1 MRTFLRN
8 IKLPTNHI
16 KVLNT
21 LITEEDIRLDQK
33 VRAAWMYYIAGKNQS
48 EIATQLGTSR
58 PVVQRLIAAAKEE
71 GIVSIGLNHPVAS
84 CLDYAQ
90 MLKEKYNLIEC
101 NVVPAFTHDVT
112 LDSVSFGCYQLMEKY
127 LRSESEKVIGIGSG
141 LTLKKT
147 IRRIDFDS
155 PHTRCV
161 ALISAMDADGKCNY
175 YDDVPLLLASKIQAN
190 YYQWSAPRYA
200 QTTLEHQMWCSNR
213 LFNNVLSIAQQA
225 DVIFVGIGALNQQS
239 PIFKDGFIT
248 YEQLEILTQQGAVG
262 EILGRFIDA
271 NGDVV
276 ENDINHLITSY
287 DIRRSRGPRIAAA
300 CGEDKRPA
308 IFSALKG
315 KWINGLVTDE
325 HTARWLLTR

>member
-1 MRTFLRN
+1 M
-8 IKLPTNHI
+8 
-16 KVLNT
+16 LNK

-33 VRAAWMYYIAGKNQS
+33 VRAAWMYYIAGQNQS

-58 PVVQRLIAAAKEE
+58 PVVQRLLAAAKEE

-84 CLDYAQ
+84 CLNYAQ
-90 MLKEKYNLIEC
+90 MLKKKYGLIEC
-101 NVVPAFTHDVT
+101 NVVPAFTSDMT

-127 LRSESEKVIGIGSG
+127 LRSDNEKVIGIGSG

-147 IRRIDFDS
+147 IKRIDFDS
-155 PHTRCV
+155 PNTRCV

-190 YYQWSAPRYA
+190 YYQWPAPRYA
-200 QTTLEHQMWCSNR
+200 QTSLEHQMWCSNR
-213 LFNNVLSIAQQA
+213 LFNNVSNVALQA
-225 DVIFVGIGALNQQS
+225 DVIFVGIGALNQES

-248 YEQLEILTQQGAVG
+248 FEQLEMLTRQGAIG
-262 EILGRFIDA
+262 EVLGRFIDE

-276 ENDINHLITSY
+276 ESDINNLITSY
-287 DIRRSRGPRIAAA
+287 DIRRSDCPRIAAA